1 MREWIKCDAV
11 IEGERVAQDE
21 SGRSSFNKLVSAVR
35 LESSGLV
42 LRLRPGPEALR
53 RPTDAADRER
63 LALLGGRQAS

>member
-11 IEGERVAQDE
+11 IEGERVAQEE

-53 RPTDAADRER
+53 PTDAADRER